1 MIEIEDK
8 TIKLSRGDAATIKLT
23 IPNYEFKIGDKIK
36 FRVFEK
42 KDYNNI
48 LMDKEVVVDKATNE
62 VDICILEKDS
72 TIGETINKP
81 QTYRYEIS
89 LNEILTIIVYDEN
102 GPAELI
108 LYPAQ
113 IGKEGV

>member
-42 KDYNNI
+42 R
-48 LMDKEVVVDKATNE
+48 T
-62 VDICILEKDS
+62 
-72 TIGETINKP
+72 TITF
-81 QTYRYEIS
+81 
-89 LNEILTIIVYDEN
+89 
-102 GPAELI
+102 
-108 LYPAQ
+108 
-113 IGKEGV
+113 